1 MADRTPPLHHVLDA
15 TALLCLLFD
24 EVGAGK
30 VEARLDLARVC
41 AVNYHEV
48 LVALVDRGI
57 DLEDAQTML
66 GRLDIEIVP
75 MDRALANIA
84 GALRPLT
91 RAAGLSLGDL
101 CCLALAW
108 TGRAVAL
115 TTDQAWADLDIGV
128 AIEVVG

>member
-1 MADRTPPLHHVLDA
+1 
-15 TALLCLLFD
+15 LFD
-24 EVGAGK
+24 EVGAEK

-57 DLEDAQTML
+57 DWKTRRPCWA
-66 GRLDIEIVP
+66 GWIEIVP
-75 MDRALANIA
+75 MDRALANIV

-115 TTDQAWADLDIGV
+115 TDQAWADLDIGV